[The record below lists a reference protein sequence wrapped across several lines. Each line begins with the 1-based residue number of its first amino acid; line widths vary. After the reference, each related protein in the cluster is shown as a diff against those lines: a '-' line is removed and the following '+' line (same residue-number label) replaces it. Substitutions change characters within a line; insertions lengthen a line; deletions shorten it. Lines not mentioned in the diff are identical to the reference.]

1 LSAGTTGLIDF
12 VKMALDVAEQAKK
25 ENVLLRVLGA
35 AAFRIHCPNELK
47 VHDALGRALSDVDF
61 MSYTKERDKVER
73 LFTGPVLKYQV
84 IKAAVTPGLFIGRCI
99 FIDKSGARPHVD
111 VFLDRLE
118 MNHVIDF
125 KGRLEI
131 DYPTIPLAELL
142 LEKVQIVHINEKDIK
157 DSIVLLLEHDV
168 GEGDTGTI
176 NLPRIVKIMS
186 EEWGFY
192 YTTTMNLNKI
202 KSFLPKYDVLTE
214 EQRDIVASRVDKL
227 LQAIENSSKSFRWKM
242 RARVGTSKKW
252 YTEVEEVERAEHL
265 GSSQG

>member
-1 LSAGTTGLIDF
+1 LAQDI
-12 VKMALDVAEQAKK
+12 AEQARK
-25 ENVLLRVLGA
+25 ENVMLRVLGA
-35 AAFRIHCPNELK
+35 AAFRIHCPNNIK

-73 LFTGPVLKYQV
+73 FFTGPALKYET

-111 VFLDRLE
+111 VFLDRLD
-118 MNHVIDF
+118 MNHQIDF
-125 KGRLEI
+125 KGRLEV
-131 DYPTIPLAELL
+131 DFPTIPLAELL

-157 DSIVLLLEHDV
+157 DSIVLFLEHDV
-168 GEGDTGTI
+168 GEGDKETI

-186 EEWGFY
+186 EDWGFY

-214 EQRDIVASRVDKL
+214 EQRGLVASRIDRL
-227 LQAIENSSKSFRWKM
+227 LQAIENSSKSFKWKM
-242 RARVGTSKKW
+242 RARVGPSKKW

>member
-1 LSAGTTGLIDF
+1 MSIGTTESF
-12 VKMALDVAEQAKK
+12 VKLAQDIAEQAKK
-25 ENVLLRVLGA
+25 ENVMLRVLGA
-35 AAFRIHCPNELK
+35 AAFRIHCPTNIK

-73 LFTGPVLKYQV
+73 FFTGPALKYET

-111 VFLDRLE
+111 VFLDRLD
-118 MNHVIDF
+118 MNHQIDF
-125 KGRLEI
+125 KGRLEV
-131 DYPTIPLAELL
+131 DFPTIPLAELL

-157 DSIVLLLEHDV
+157 DSIVLFLEHDV
-168 GEGDTGTI
+168 GEGDKETI

-186 EEWGFY
+186 EDWGFY
-192 YTTTMNLNKI
+192 HTTTMNLNKI
-202 KSFLPKYDVLTE
+202 KSFLRKYDVLTE
-214 EQRDIVASRVDKL
+214 EQRNIVASRIDRL

-242 RARVGTSKKW
+242 RARVGPSKKW